1 MFCIPL
7 LSKIVGVLQN
17 KYLPTSD
24 MSAGDLRLELTLA
37 NASNEIVGDA
47 ARTWTVDN
55 VEIMLEYTHLAGDA
69 ARMVSQ
75 SNSGG
80 YMIFPLIASATTRLR

>member
-1 MFCIPL
+1 MYYIPL
-7 LSKIVGVLQN
+7 LSGIVGVLQN
-17 KYLPTSD
+17 KYMPTGD

-37 NASNEIVGDA
+37 NASDGVIGDA

-55 VEIMLEYTHLAGDA
+55 VEMMLEYTNLASDA

-75 SNSGG
+75 SNSGK
-80 YMIFPLIASATTRLR
+80 